1 MGWIYERDG
10 HRLVEDDLTTG
21 EWEHLYILV
30 NRLGIPHRE
39 VDIDPLHCPV
49 CRSAIA
55 IQAALN
61 AGIPNIETAAALLV
75 DLPRGALP
83 SAFTFTASSVEPVAE
98 RFEQGYERLDSQAG
112 PAGPDLAS
120 DAVHDL
126 DGAGVAA
133 VI

>member
-10 HRLVEDDLTTG
+10 HHLAETDLTVG
-21 EWEHLYILV
+21 EWEHIYILV
-30 NRLGIPHRE
+30 NRLGVPHSE

-61 AGIPNIETAAALLV
+61 AGIPNIEVAAALLV

-83 SAFTFTASSVEPVAE
+83 RAFSFTAPAA
-98 RFEQGYERLDSQAG
+98 DS
-112 PAGPDLAS
+112 PAGDIERSFESPATLVRGDSPGNAGGAL
-120 DAVHDL
+120 DAL

-133 VI
+133 VV